1 MTHTHPPKVGSWFQL
16 SPSEKFEVVA
26 LDEDD
31 GTIEIQYFDG
41 AVEEWDM
48 DTWYEESVVPVDA
61 PEDWT
66 GSYDIEKEDHS
77 VDYESG
83 IRLGHNNPF
92 DELDQ

>member
-1 MTHTHPPKVGSWFQL
+1 MTHTLPPKIGSWFQL
-16 SPSEKFEVVA
+16 SSSEKFEVVA
-26 LDEDD
+26 VDEDD

-48 DTWYEESVVPVDA
+48 DTWYEESLVPVVA

-77 VDYESG
+77 SDYDSG
-83 IRLGHNNPF
+83 MHLGHNNPL
-92 DELDQ
+92 DELDK